1 MAVHE
6 RVPQPIDDASS
17 GASLIEFGPPL
28 ADRASLESVPGAGTV
43 DFYLLTEAANRA
55 WAAISASLAAG
66 AGAVFWIG
74 GPAGAG
80 KTHFLNYVLALE
92 ERAGTSKGRRAIVR
106 LGLETRARVDD
117 LEQRM
122 FDLLAREISAGEAGS
137 MLWRRL
143 HGGEALGV
151 AFEQAHRVGIR
162 GISVAIDFGVT
173 DAAAWDDYIAEL
185 ARAAARNRQIA
196 FNVYAAARTRA
207 PAGAMALEVAPADGE
222 ERILAAMARARRVVD
237 EAAVETLYDGADI
250 GGFEPRAIFPFDPRA
265 LEALQGLAGE
275 PASVAAL
282 AKLVSAA
289 LAAYRENAD
298 GCVRPLLPVDLM
310 ESAAVTK
317 RVEERLG
324 EAGRAALRIAH
335 RAADAM
341 EEREGARG
349 IVDVLTLERLAGGA
363 RALALGELR
372 ARLPE
377 RYQRRGSVPAASAAI
392 AAMLE
397 ALAART
403 GGVITFNARAARFNP
418 RAAGASEVAA
428 FNNALPLI
436 QRFDARLNEA
446 AELPEVRAGLKR
458 AGDAM
463 ARAVEAAHRT
473 GATLE
478 AAHRELRA
486 ELKSEH
492 RRTLE
497 NFIALAGAGAG
508 ALIEQA
514 AEPQS
519 RAQAERVVAAY
530 EALAAAAAAAPR
542 MREMR
547 EYLRATAL
555 MPDIAGDDD
564 AVDKTVA
571 AAQVE
576 CQLLLAA
583 LDNGVPRWE
592 PRGFDAFEVR
602 FQKFKW
608 SYIQIYHAAHE
619 HWRRESERLAIE
631 LAGAHEQF
639 GALSRLNSIAAL
651 GPTIGGA
658 LGTRIEELGRRV
670 TRCAADAP
678 MTLDLVPRCP
688 RCGFVLGAA
697 LPASELGEVFEE
709 MRRALKT
716 KLSALS
722 HDAIA
727 RLIRQHDRGHRLDGF
742 LKIIQAA
749 HTDAL
754 VRVLDDN
761 LARYLGRL
769 LDEARDD
776 APHALEPFARSRRA
790 ALRSGKRGE
799 RAIKPR
805 SE

>member
-17 GASLIEFGPPL
+17 SGSLIEFGPPL

-55 WAAISASLAAG
+55 WAAISASLASG

-106 LGLETRARVDD
+106 LGLEARATVDD

-122 FDLLAREISAGEAGS
+122 FDLLAREISAGDAGA

-151 AFEQAHRVGIR
+151 AFAQAHRVGIR
-162 GISVAIDFGVT
+162 GITVAIDFGVT
-173 DAAAWDDYIAEL
+173 DAVAWDDYIAEL

-207 PAGAMALEVAPADGE
+207 PAAAMALEVAPADGE
-222 ERILAAMARARRVVD
+222 ERILAAVARARRVVD

-250 GGFEPRAIFPFDPRA
+250 GGFEPRAIFPFDPQA
-265 LEALQGLAGE
+265 LEALRGLAGE

-289 LAAYRENAD
+289 LAAYRENAN

-310 ESAAVTK
+310 ESAAVVK

-341 EEREGARG
+341 EERECARG

-363 RALALGELR
+363 RTLAIGDLR

-377 RYQRRGSVPAASAAI
+377 RYQRRGSAPAASAAI

-397 ALAART
+397 ALAAST
-403 GGVITFNARAARFNP
+403 GGVITFNARAAQFNP

-492 RRTLE
+492 RRALDD
-497 NFIALAGAGAG
+497 FIALAGAGAG
-508 ALIEQA
+508 ALIEQV

-519 RAQAERVVAAY
+519 RAQAERVIAAY

-564 AVDKTVA
+564 AVDKTVV

-583 LDNGVPRWE
+583 LDSGAPRWE
-592 PRGFDAFEVR
+592 PRGIDALEVR

-608 SYIQIYHAAHE
+608 GYIQIYQAAHE
-619 HWRRESERLAIE
+619 HWRRESERIAIE
-631 LAGAHEQF
+631 LAGAHEHF
-639 GALSRLNSIAAL
+639 GALGRLNSIAAL

-658 LGTRIEELGRRV
+658 LGTRIEELGRRI

-697 LPASELGEVFEE
+697 LPASELSEVFEE

-769 LDEARDD
+769 LDEARDE
-776 APHALEPFARSRRA
+776 APRPIEPFARSRRA

-805 SE
+805 PE